1 MDRRTIKELLAKYYN
16 GESSDAEEQ
25 ILRYYFHSGEVPDEF
40 RYDQE
45 LFRSMHDEKSKWIS
59 GISFD
64 KMINEALSGHVQET
78 RSIGLPR
85 LMKSWF
91 RAAAAV
97 ILLAGL
103 SGALYLSLHHKETHP
118 VASYTITDPELAYAE
133 AKKALMMVSENL
145 NKGTAGLGKLQ
156 SFQYGLEKVNTL
168 SIINRMHNN

>member
-25 ILRYYFHSGEVPDEF
+25 VLRYYFHSGEVPDEF

-45 LFRSMHDEKSKWIS
+45 LFRSMHDEKSKIPA

-64 KMINEALSGHVQET
+64 KMIDNALAGHVQEP
-78 RSIGLPR
+78 RSTGINR
-85 LMKSWF
+85 FMKSWY
-91 RAAAAV
+91 RVAAAAV
-97 ILLAGL
+97 ILAGL
-103 SGALYLSLHHKETHP
+103 SGALYLSLHHKENPT
-118 VASYTITDPELAYAE
+118 VADYTITDPKQAYAE

-145 NKGTAGLGKLQ
+145 NKGTSGLGKLQ